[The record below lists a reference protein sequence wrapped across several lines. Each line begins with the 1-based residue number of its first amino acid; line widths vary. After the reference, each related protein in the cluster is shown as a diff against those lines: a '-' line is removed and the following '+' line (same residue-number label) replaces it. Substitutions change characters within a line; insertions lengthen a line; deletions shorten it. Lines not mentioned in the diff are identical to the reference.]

1 MKIENRNFFCSWS
14 GGKDSCLALYK
25 AIKEGGYPLRLLTM
39 LVENGERSRS
49 HGLHLEILK
58 AQASSLNIPLITG
71 ATSWHNYEKTFIS
84 LLEKINSEGIRV
96 GVFGDIDI
104 EDHRKWV
111 KRVCE
116 TVGVEAYH
124 PLWKKPRM
132 ELLEEFID
140 EGFKAVIIAIKDD
153 LLDKSF
159 LGKVL
164 DFDLIKEIE
173 KQGVDPS
180 GEEGEYHTV
189 VIDGPIFSYQIPF
202 KMDEQILSSGY
213 WFQNISIK

>member
-1 MKIENRNFFCSWS
+1 MKIENKNFFCSWS

-25 AIKEGGYPLRLLTM
+25 SIKEGGTPSKLLTM
-39 LVENGERSRS
+39 LVENGKRSRS
-49 HGLHLEILK
+49 HGLHLEILR

-71 ATSWHNYEKTFIS
+71 AASWDNYESTFVS
-84 LLEKINSEGIRV
+84 LLEKIKSEGIRA

-116 TVGVEAYH
+116 TVGVEVYH
-124 PLWKKPRM
+124 PLWKRPRKG
-132 ELLEEFID
+132 LLEEFID
-140 EGFKAVIIAIKDD
+140 TGFKAVIIAIKDGV
-153 LLDKSF
+153 LDRSF
-159 LGKVL
+159 LGRVL
-164 DFDLIKEIE
+164 DYDLIKEFE

-189 VIDGPIFSYQIPF
+189 VVDGPIFSYKIPIRIR
-202 KMDEQILSSGY
+202 EQILSNGY
-213 WFQNISIK
+213 WFQNVSIE